1 LAACRSAK
9 ISNLC
14 HAGRQI
20 VYGIDKEVEAMI
32 LLQAE
37 HIQKTYGIE
46 TILQDISL
54 QIQTG
59 ERVGLVGVNGAGKST
74 LMKILAGQLSYDSGT
89 VRIPKDVTLGY
100 LAQNGGL
107 ESERSIWEEMLSVFT
122 HFQKEEQEL
131 RKLETLMGDPAV
143 LADEKRYQQI
153 LEDYSRRSEAF
164 KERGGYGYE
173 AMIRGVL
180 HGLRFAD
187 MDYQTPIFTLSG
199 GQKTR
204 LALAKLLLQAPSILL
219 LDEPTNYLDIET
231 LTWLE
236 GYLQNYQGAILVVSH
251 DRYFLDKLVTVVYEI
266 ERTRATRYTGNYSQF
281 LDQKAARLEQELK
294 RYDKQQEE
302 IAKLEDFIARNIAR
316 ATTTKR
322 AQSRRKTLEKID
334 RLEKPIM
341 NNKSVNFSFD
351 VAKMSGN
358 IVMKAANVSIG
369 YPDAVL
375 SRHLTFELER
385 EERVALVGPN
395 GIGKST
401 LLKTIVEQ
409 LPAITGSIQFGS
421 NVTIGYYDQEHRN
434 LNDQNTVLNEIWND
448 YPLMLERDVRTL
460 LGNFLFSGD
469 DVQKRISDLSGG
481 ERARVSLAKLMLK
494 QANFLIFDEPT
505 NHLDIFS
512 KEVLEN
518 ALYDYPGTILFVSHD
533 RYFLNKIA
541 TRVLEL
547 SPDGVTS
554 YLGNY
559 DYYVEK
565 KQELA
570 ELAAEQQA
578 QSTKKQASSAAD
590 LQEKSSYER
599 DKEAKRRERQRLRR
613 LEEIEAAI
621 QEREAAILTWQEEL
635 CLPEIYSDHVLAK
648 ERNDKIEQAK
658 VELEQ
663 LYDEW
668 SELSES

>member
-1 LAACRSAK
+1 
-9 ISNLC
+9 
-14 HAGRQI
+14 
-20 VYGIDKEVEAMI
+20 MI

-37 HIQKTYGIE
+37 HIEKTYGVE

-54 QIQTG
+54 QVQTG

-74 LMKILAGQLSYDSGT
+74 LMKILSGELSYDSGT
-89 VRIPKDVTLGY
+89 VRIPKDVSIGY
-100 LAQNGGL
+100 LSQNGGL
-107 ESERSIWEEMLSVFT
+107 ESERSIWDEMLSVFT
-122 HFQKEEQEL
+122 HLQKEEREL
-131 RKLETLMGDPAV
+131 RELEAKMGDPDV
-143 LADEKRYQQI
+143 IADAKRYQQI
-153 LEDYSRRSEAF
+153 MEDYAHRAETF
-164 KERGGYGYE
+164 KEKGGYSYE
-173 AMIRGVL
+173 GSIRGVL

-187 MDYQTPIFTLSG
+187 MDYQTPIRTLSG

-204 LALAKLLLQAPSILL
+204 LALAKLLLQSPTILL

-236 GYLQNYQGAILVVSH
+236 SYLQNYQGAILVVSH
-251 DRYFLDKLVTVVYEI
+251 DRYFLDKLVTIVYEI
-266 ERTRATRYTGNYSQF
+266 ERTRATRYVGNYSQF
-281 LDQKAARLEQELK
+281 LDQKAARLEQDVK
-294 RYDKQQEE
+294 RFDKQQEE

-322 AQSRRKTLEKID
+322 AQSRRKTLEKIERMD
-334 RLEKPIM
+334 KPITK
-341 NNKSVNFSFD
+341 NKAVNFSFE

-358 IVMKAANVSIG
+358 VVMKASNVAIG
-369 YPDAVL
+369 YPDAIL
-375 SRHLTFELER
+375 SQGLTFELER

-401 LLKTIVEQ
+401 LLKSIVAQ
-409 LPAITGSIQFGS
+409 LPALKGEISFGS

-434 LNDQNTVLNEIWND
+434 LNERSTVLGEIWD
-448 YPLMLERDVRTL
+448 EYPQMLEKDVRTL

-469 DVQKRISDLSGG
+469 DVQKKISDLSGG

-505 NHLDIFS
+505 NHLDIYS

-518 ALYDYPGTILFVSHD
+518 ALDEYPGTILFVSHD

-541 TRVLEL
+541 SRVLEL
-547 SPDGVTS
+547 SPNGVTS

-559 DYYVEK
+559 DYFVEK

-570 ELAAEQQA
+570 ELAAEQMAQA
-578 QSTKKQASSAAD
+578 NKKTGAAPVQA
-590 LQEKSSYER
+590 EKSSYEL
-599 DKEAKRRERQRLRR
+599 DKEAKRRERQRQRR
-613 LEEIEAAI
+613 LEEIEETI
-621 QEREAAILTWQEEL
+621 QKRENDISKWEEEL
-635 CLPEIYSDHVLAK
+635 CLPEIYSDHLLAK
-648 ERNDKIEQAK
+648 ERNDQIQAAK
-658 VELEQ
+658 EKLEL

-668 SELSES
+668 SQLSGE

>member
-1 LAACRSAK
+1 
-9 ISNLC
+9 
-14 HAGRQI
+14 
-20 VYGIDKEVEAMI
+20 MI

-37 HIQKTYGIE
+37 HIEKTYGIE

-74 LMKILAGQLSYDSGT
+74 LMKILAGELSYDSGL
-89 VRIPKDVTLGY
+89 VRIPKDVTVGY

-107 ESERSIWEEMLSVFT
+107 ESERCIWDELLSVFD
-122 HFQKEEQEL
+122 HLRAEEQEL
-131 RKLETLMGDPAV
+131 RELEAKMGDPAV

-153 LEDYSRRSEAF
+153 LENYSLRSEAF
-164 KERGGYGYE
+164 KEKGGYSYE
-173 AMIRGVL
+173 GAIRGVL

-187 MDYQTPIFTLSG
+187 MDYQTPIKTLSG

-204 LALAKLLLQAPSILL
+204 LALAKLLLQSPTILL

-236 GYLQNYQGAILVVSH
+236 TYLQNYQGAILVVSH

-266 ERTRATRYTGNYSQF
+266 ERTRATRYVGNYSRF
-281 LDQKAARLEQELK
+281 LDEKAARLEQELK
-294 RYDKQQEE
+294 RFEKQQEE

-322 AQSRRKTLEKID
+322 AQSRRKTLEKMERMD
-334 RLEKPIM
+334 KPIM
-341 NNKSVNFSFD
+341 HNKSVNFSFD
-351 VAKMSGN
+351 VAKMSGT
-358 IVMKAANVSIG
+358 IVMKANNLSVG

-375 SRHLTFELER
+375 SRGLTFEIER

-401 LLKTIVEQ
+401 LLKTIVGK
-409 LPAITGSIQFGS
+409 LKALAGDVHFGS

-434 LNDQNTVLNEIWND
+434 LNERNTVLGEIWD
-448 YPLMLERDVRTL
+448 EYPHMLEKDVRTL

-469 DVQKRISDLSGG
+469 DVQKKISDLSGG

-541 TRVLEL
+541 SRVLEL
-547 SPDGVTS
+547 TGDGVTS

-570 ELAAEQQA
+570 ELAAEQAA
-578 QSTKKQASSAAD
+578 QPVKKQGSTAAA
-590 LQEKSSYER
+590 QPEKSSYEL
-599 DKEAKRRERQRLRR
+599 DKEAKRRERQRQRR
-613 LEEIEAAI
+613 LEEIEATI
-621 QEREAAILTWQEEL
+621 QKREADIVKWEEEL
-635 CLPEIYSDHVLAK
+635 CLPEIYSDHVQAK
-648 ERNDKIEQAK
+648 ERNDLIQAAK
-658 VELEQ
+658 QELEQ

-668 SELSES
+668 STLSEE

>member
-1 LAACRSAK
+1 
-9 ISNLC
+9 
-14 HAGRQI
+14 
-20 VYGIDKEVEAMI
+20 MI

-37 HIQKTYGIE
+37 HIEKTYGVE

-74 LMKILAGQLSYDSGT
+74 LMKILAGELSYDGGI
-89 VRIPKDVTLGY
+89 VRIPKEVSIGY
-100 LAQNGGL
+100 LAQNSGL
-107 ESERSIWEEMLSVFT
+107 ESDRSIWDELLSVFE
-122 HFQKEEQEL
+122 HLQVEEKEL
-131 RKLETLMGDPAV
+131 RELEAKMGDPAI
-143 LADEKRYQQI
+143 LADEKRYQQL
-153 LEDYSRRSEAF
+153 LENYSRRSEAF
-164 KERGGYGYE
+164 KERGGYSYE
-173 AMIRGVL
+173 GAIRGVL

-187 MDYQTPIFTLSG
+187 MDYQTLIRTLSG

-204 LALAKLLLQAPSILL
+204 LALAKLLLQSPTILL

-236 GYLQNYQGAILVVSH
+236 AYLQNYQGAILVVSH

-266 ERTRATRYTGNYSQF
+266 ERTRATRYVGNYSQF
-281 LDQKAARLEQELK
+281 LDQKAARLEQDLK
-294 RYDKQQEE
+294 RFEKQQDE

-334 RLEKPIM
+334 RMDKPIM
-341 NNKSVNFSFD
+341 KNKSVHFSFD
-351 VAKMSGN
+351 VSKMSGT
-358 IVMKAANVSIG
+358 IVMKASHVAIG

-375 SRHLTFELER
+375 SSGITFELER

-409 LPAITGSIQFGS
+409 LSALRGSIQFGS

-434 LNDQNTVLNEIWND
+434 LNERNTVLGEIWD
-448 YPLMLERDVRTL
+448 EYPQMLEKDVRTL

-481 ERARVSLAKLMLK
+481 ERARVSLAKLMLR

-533 RYFLNKIA
+533 RYFLNKIS

-547 SPDGVTS
+547 TGDGVTS

-559 DYYVEK
+559 DYFVEK

-570 ELAAEQQA
+570 ELAAEQA
-578 QSTKKQASSAAD
+578 ALSVKKQGTAAVA
-590 LQEKSSYER
+590 QPEKSSYEL
-599 DKEAKRRERQRLRR
+599 DKEAKKRERQRQRR
-613 LEEIEAAI
+613 LEEIEATI
-621 QEREAAILTWQEEL
+621 QKREADIAKWEEEL
-635 CLPEIYSDHVLAK
+635 CLPEIYSDHVQAK
-648 ERNDKIEQAK
+648 ERNDQIHAAK
-658 VELEQ
+658 NELEQ
-663 LYDEW
+663 LYEEW
-668 SELSES
+668 SELSEA

>member
-1 LAACRSAK
+1 
-9 ISNLC
+9 
-14 HAGRQI
+14 
-20 VYGIDKEVEAMI
+20 MI

-37 HIQKTYGIE
+37 HIEKTYGIE

-59 ERVGLVGVNGAGKST
+59 ERIGLVGVNGAGKST
-74 LMKILAGQLSYDSGT
+74 LMKILAGDLSYDSGT
-89 VRIPKDVTLGY
+89 IRIPKEVSLGY

-122 HFQKEEQEL
+122 HLQQEEQEL
-131 RKLETLMGDPAV
+131 RELEARMGDPAV
-143 LADEKRYQQI
+143 IADDKRYQQI
-153 LEDYSRRSEAF
+153 LETYSHRSEAF
-164 KERGGYGYE
+164 KEKGGYSYE
-173 AMIRGVL
+173 GAIRGVL

-187 MDYQTPIFTLSG
+187 MDYQTPIRTLSG

-236 GYLQNYQGAILVVSH
+236 TYLQNYQGAILVVSH
-251 DRYFLDKLVTVVYEI
+251 DRYFLDKLVTIVYEI
-266 ERTRATRYTGNYSQF
+266 ERHRATRYVGNYSRF
-281 LDQKAARLEQELK
+281 LEQKAARLEQELK
-294 RYDKQQEE
+294 RFEKQQEE

-334 RLEKPIM
+334 RLEKPITQ
-341 NNKSVNFSFD
+341 NKAVSFSFD
-351 VAKMSGN
+351 VSKMSGN
-358 IVMKAANVSIG
+358 IVMRASNVAIG

-375 SRHLTFELER
+375 SRGLTFEIER

-401 LLKTIVEQ
+401 LLKTIVSQ
-409 LPAITGSIQFGS
+409 LTALKGEIRLGS

-434 LNDQNTVLNEIWND
+434 LNVSNTVLGEIWD
-448 YPLMLERDVRTL
+448 EYPLMPEKDVRTL

-469 DVQKRISDLSGG
+469 DVQKRIADLSGG

-505 NHLDIFS
+505 NHLDIYS

-541 TRVLEL
+541 SRVLEL
-547 SPDGVTS
+547 SPDGVTN

-570 ELAAEQQA
+570 ELAAELA
-578 QSTKKQASSAAD
+578 AGPAKKQGAAPQPD
-590 LQEKSSYER
+590 KTSYEL
-599 DKEAKRRERQRLRR
+599 DKEAKRRERQRMRR
-613 LEEIEAAI
+613 LEEIEATI
-621 QEREAAILTWQEEL
+621 QKREADIVKWEEEL
-635 CLPEIYSDHVLAK
+635 CLPEIYSDHVQAK
-648 ERNDKIEQAK
+648 ERNDLIQAARE
-658 VELEQ
+658 ELEQ

-668 SELSES
+668 STLSEE

>member
-1 LAACRSAK
+1 
-9 ISNLC
+9 
-14 HAGRQI
+14 
-20 VYGIDKEVEAMI
+20 MI

-37 HIQKTYGIE
+37 HIEKTYGVE

-54 QIQTG
+54 QVQTG

-74 LMKILAGQLSYDSGT
+74 LMKILSGELSYDSGT
-89 VRIPKDVTLGY
+89 VRIPKDVSIGY

-107 ESERSIWEEMLSVFT
+107 ESERSIWDELLSVFS
-122 HFQKEEQEL
+122 HLQKEEQEL
-131 RKLETLMGDPAV
+131 RELEAKMGDESV
-143 LADEKRYQQI
+143 IADEKRYQQI
-153 LEDYSRRSEAF
+153 MEDYARRFEAF
-164 KERGGYGYE
+164 KEKGGYSYE
-173 AMIRGVL
+173 GSIRGVL

-187 MDYQTPIFTLSG
+187 MDYQTPIRTLSG

-204 LALAKLLLQAPSILL
+204 LALAKLLLQSPTILL

-266 ERTRATRYTGNYSQF
+266 ERTRATRYVGNYSQF
-281 LDQKAARLEQELK
+281 LDQKAARLEQDLK
-294 RYDKQQEE
+294 RFDKQQEE

-322 AQSRRKTLEKID
+322 AQSRRKTLEKMERID
-334 RLEKPIM
+334 KPIVK
-341 NNKSVNFSFD
+341 NKSVHFSFD

-358 IVMKAANVSIG
+358 IVMKVSNVAIG

-375 SRHLTFELER
+375 SSGLTFEIER

-401 LLKTIVEQ
+401 MLKTIVSQ
-409 LPAITGSIQFGS
+409 LKALRGDIQLGS

-434 LNDQNTVLNEIWND
+434 LNERSTVLGEIWD
-448 YPLMLERDVRTL
+448 EYPHLQEKDVRTL

-469 DVQKRISDLSGG
+469 DVQKKISDLSGG

-505 NHLDIFS
+505 NHLDIYS

-518 ALYDYPGTILFVSHD
+518 ALDEYPGTILFVSHD

-541 TRVLEL
+541 SRVLEL
-547 SPDGVTS
+547 SADGVTS

-570 ELAAEQQA
+570 ELAAEQAAQQA
-578 QSTKKQASSAAD
+578 KKIGSSPARM
-590 LQEKSSYER
+590 EKSSYEL
-599 DKEAKRRERQRLRR
+599 DKEAKRRERQRQRR
-613 LEEIEAAI
+613 LEEVEETI
-621 QEREAAILTWQEEL
+621 QKREMEISKWEEEL
-635 CLPEIYSDHVLAK
+635 CLPEVYSDHVEAKKRNDWIHAAK
-648 ERNDKIEQAK
+648 E
-658 VELEQ
+658 ELDL
-663 LYDEW
+663 LYEEW
-668 SELSES
+668 SELSHE

>member
-1 LAACRSAK
+1 
-9 ISNLC
+9 
-14 HAGRQI
+14 
-20 VYGIDKEVEAMI
+20 MI

-37 HIQKTYGIE
+37 HIEKTYGIE

-74 LMKILAGQLSYDSGT
+74 LMKILAGELSYDSGT
-89 VRIPKDVTLGY
+89 IRIPKEVSLGY

-107 ESERSIWEEMLSVFT
+107 ESERSIWDEMMSVFT
-122 HFQKEEQEL
+122 HLQQEEKEL
-131 RKLETLMGDPAV
+131 RELEAKMGDPAV
-143 LADEKRYQQI
+143 IADDKRYQQI
-153 LEDYSRRSEAF
+153 LESYSLRSEAF
-164 KERGGYGYE
+164 KEKGGYSYE
-173 AMIRGVL
+173 GSIRGVL

-187 MDYQTPIFTLSG
+187 MDYQTQIRTLSG

-204 LALAKLLLQAPSILL
+204 LALAKLLLQSPTILL

-236 GYLQNYQGAILVVSH
+236 TYLQNYQGAILVVSH
-251 DRYFLDKLVTVVYEI
+251 DRYFLDKLVTIVYEI
-266 ERTRATRYTGNYSQF
+266 ERHRATRYVGNYSRF

-294 RYDKQQEE
+294 RFEKQQEE

-334 RLEKPIM
+334 RLDKPIM
-341 NNKSVNFSFD
+341 NNKSVHFSFE
-351 VAKMSGN
+351 VSKMSGN
-358 IVMKAANVSIG
+358 IVMKAANVAIG

-375 SRHLTFELER
+375 SRGLTFEIER

-401 LLKTIVEQ
+401 LLKTIVGQ
-409 LPAITGSIQFGS
+409 LNALKGDVQFGS

-434 LNDQNTVLNEIWND
+434 LNVSNTVLGEIWD
-448 YPLMLERDVRTL
+448 EYPQMLEKDVRTL

-505 NHLDIFS
+505 NHLDIYS

-541 TRVLEL
+541 SRVLEL
-547 SPDGVTS
+547 SPNGVTN

-570 ELAAEQQA
+570 EMAAELAAGP
-578 QSTKKQASSAAD
+578 TKKQGAAP
-590 LQEKSSYER
+590 QPEKTSYEL
-599 DKEAKRRERQRLRR
+599 DKEAKRRERQRVRR
-613 LEEIEAAI
+613 LEEIEATI
-621 QEREAAILTWQEEL
+621 QKREADIVKWEEEL
-635 CLPEIYSDHVLAK
+635 CLPEIYSDHVQAK
-648 ERNDKIEQAK
+648 ERNDLISAARL
-658 VELEQ
+658 ELEQ

-668 SELSES
+668 STLSEE

>member
-1 LAACRSAK
+1 
-9 ISNLC
+9 
-14 HAGRQI
+14 
-20 VYGIDKEVEAMI
+20 MI

-37 HIQKTYGIE
+37 HIEKTYGVE

-74 LMKILAGQLSYDSGT
+74 LMKILAGELSYDGGI
-89 VRIPKDVTLGY
+89 VRIPKEVTIGY
-100 LAQNGGL
+100 LAQNSGL
-107 ESERSIWEEMLSVFT
+107 ESERSIWDELLSVFA
-122 HFQKEEQEL
+122 HLQVEEKEL
-131 RKLETLMGDPAV
+131 RALEAKMGDPAI
-143 LADEKRYQQI
+143 LADEKRYQQL
-153 LEDYSRRSEAF
+153 LENYSHRSEAF
-164 KERGGYGYE
+164 KERGGYSYE
-173 AMIRGVL
+173 GAIRGVL

-187 MDYQTPIFTLSG
+187 MDYQTPIRTLSG

-204 LALAKLLLQAPSILL
+204 LALAKLLLQSPTILL

-236 GYLQNYQGAILVVSH
+236 TYLQNYQGAILVVSH

-266 ERTRATRYTGNYSQF
+266 ERTRATRYVGNYSQF
-281 LDQKAARLEQELK
+281 LDQKAARLEQDLK
-294 RYDKQQEE
+294 RFEKQQDE

-334 RLEKPIM
+334 RMDKPITK
-341 NNKSVNFSFD
+341 NKSVHFSFD
-351 VAKMSGN
+351 VSKMSGT
-358 IVMKAANVSIG
+358 IVMKAANVAIG

-375 SRHLTFELER
+375 SSGITFEIER

-409 LPAITGSIQFGS
+409 LSALRGSIDFGS

-434 LNDQNTVLNEIWND
+434 LNERNTVLGEIWD
-448 YPLMLERDVRTL
+448 EYPQMLEKDVRTL

-481 ERARVSLAKLMLK
+481 ERARVSLAKLMLR

-533 RYFLNKIA
+533 RYFLNKIS

-547 SPDGVTS
+547 TGDGVTS

-570 ELAAEQQA
+570 ELAAEQA
-578 QSTKKQASSAAD
+578 ALPAKKQGTAAAV
-590 LQEKSSYER
+590 QPEKSSYEL
-599 DKEAKRRERQRLRR
+599 DKEAKKRERQRQRR
-613 LEEIEAAI
+613 LEEIEATI
-621 QEREAAILTWQEEL
+621 QKREADITKWEEEL
-635 CLPEIYSDHVLAK
+635 CLPEIYSDHVQAK
-648 ERNDKIEQAK
+648 ERNDQIHAAK
-658 VELEQ
+658 QELEQ

-668 SELSES
+668 SELSEA

>member
-1 LAACRSAK
+1 
-9 ISNLC
+9 
-14 HAGRQI
+14 
-20 VYGIDKEVEAMI
+20 MI

-37 HIQKTYGIE
+37 HIQKAYGIE
-46 TILQDISL
+46 VILQDISL

-74 LMKILAGQLSYDSGT
+74 LMKILAGQLSHDSGT
-89 VRIPKDVTLGY
+89 VRIPKEVTLGY
-100 LAQNGGL
+100 LAQNSGL
-107 ESERSIWEEMLSVFT
+107 ESERSIWDEMLTVFA
-122 HFQKEEQEL
+122 HFQIEEQEL
-131 RKLETLMGDPAV
+131 RKLEAMMGDSAI
-143 LADEKRYQQI
+143 LQDEKRYQQV
-153 LEDYSRRSEAF
+153 LEDYSRRLESF

-187 MDYQTPIFTLSG
+187 FDYQTPIKTLSG

-281 LDQKAARLEQELK
+281 LDQKAARLEQDLK
-294 RYDKQQEE
+294 RYEKQQEE

-334 RLEKPIM
+334 RLDKPIM
-341 NNKSVNFSFD
+341 NNKSVSFSFD

-358 IVMKAANVSIG
+358 VVMKAANVSIG

-434 LNDQNTVLNEIWND
+434 LSEQNTVLNEIWNE

-460 LGNFLFSGD
+460 LGNFLFTGD

-494 QANFLIFDEPT
+494 EANFLIFDEPT

-559 DYYVEK
+559 DYYMEK

-570 ELAAEQQA
+570 EIAAEQQA
-578 QSTKKQASSAAD
+578 LSSKKQSLAPE
-590 LQEKSSYER
+590 QPEKSSYER
-599 DKEAKRRERQRLRR
+599 DKETKRRERQRQRR

-621 QEREAAILTWQEEL
+621 QEQEAAILVWEEEL
-635 CLPEIYSDHVLAK
+635 CLPEVYSDHVLAK
-648 ERNDKIEQAK
+648 ERNDKIEQSRA
-658 VELEQ
+658 ELER
-663 LYDEW
+663 LYEEW
-668 SELSES
+668 SELSED

>member
-1 LAACRSAK
+1 
-9 ISNLC
+9 
-14 HAGRQI
+14 
-20 VYGIDKEVEAMI
+20 MI

-37 HIQKTYGIE
+37 HIEKTYGIE

-74 LMKILAGQLSYDSGT
+74 LMKILAGELSYDSGL
-89 VRIPKDVTLGY
+89 VRIPKDVTVGY

-107 ESERSIWEEMLSVFT
+107 ESERCIWDELLSVFD
-122 HFQKEEQEL
+122 HLRAEEKEL
-131 RKLETLMGDPAV
+131 RELEAKMGDPAV
-143 LADEKRYQQI
+143 LADEKRYQHI
-153 LEDYSRRSEAF
+153 LENYSLRSEAF
-164 KERGGYGYE
+164 REKGGYSYE
-173 AMIRGVL
+173 GAIRGVL

-187 MDYQTPIFTLSG
+187 MDYQTPIKTLSG

-204 LALAKLLLQAPSILL
+204 LALAKLLLQSPTILL

-236 GYLQNYQGAILVVSH
+236 TYLQNYPGAILVVSH
-251 DRYFLDKLVTVVYEI
+251 DRYFLDKLVTIVYEI
-266 ERTRATRYTGNYSQF
+266 ERTRATRYVGNYSRF
-281 LDQKAARLEQELK
+281 LEEKAARLEQELK
-294 RYDKQQEE
+294 RFEKQQEE

-322 AQSRRKTLEKID
+322 AQSRRKTLEKME
-334 RLEKPIM
+334 RLEKPILH
-341 NNKSVNFSFD
+341 NKSVNFSFD
-351 VAKMSGN
+351 VAKMSGTV
-358 IVMKAANVSIG
+358 VMKANNLTVG

-375 SRHLTFELER
+375 SRGLTFEIER
-385 EERVALVGPN
+385 GERVALVGPN

-401 LLKTIVEQ
+401 LLKTIVGQ
-409 LPAITGSIQFGS
+409 LQALGGDVHFGS

-434 LNDQNTVLNEIWND
+434 LNERNTVLGEIWD
-448 YPLMLERDVRTL
+448 EYPHMLEKDVRTL

-469 DVQKRISDLSGG
+469 DVQKKISDLSGG

-541 TRVLEL
+541 SRVLEL
-547 SPDGVTS
+547 TGEGVTS

-570 ELAAEQQA
+570 ELAAEQAAPPAKRQGFTAAA
-578 QSTKKQASSAAD
+578 QP
-590 LQEKSSYER
+590 EKSSYEL
-599 DKEAKRRERQRLRR
+599 DKEAKRRERQRQRR
-613 LEEIEAAI
+613 LEEIEATI
-621 QEREAAILTWQEEL
+621 QKREADIVKWEEEL
-635 CLPEIYSDHVLAK
+635 CLPEIYSDHVQAK
-648 ERNDKIEQAK
+648 ERNDLIQAAK
-658 VELEQ
+658 QELEQ

-668 SELSES
+668 SALSEE

>member
-1 LAACRSAK
+1 
-9 ISNLC
+9 
-14 HAGRQI
+14 
-20 VYGIDKEVEAMI
+20 MI

-37 HIQKTYGIE
+37 HIEKTYGIE

-74 LMKILAGQLSYDSGT
+74 LMKILAGELSYDRGII
-89 VRIPKDVTLGY
+89 RIPKDVTLGY
-100 LAQNGGL
+100 LAQNSGL
-107 ESERSIWEEMLSVFT
+107 ESERSIWDELLSVFS
-122 HFQKEEQEL
+122 HLQKEELEL
-131 RKLETLMGDPAV
+131 RELEAKMGDPAI
-143 LADEKRYQQI
+143 LADEKRYQQL
-153 LEDYSRRSEAF
+153 LENYSHRSEAF
-164 KERGGYGYE
+164 KEKGGYSYE
-173 AMIRGVL
+173 GAIRGVL

-187 MDYQTPIFTLSG
+187 FDYTTPIRTLSG

-204 LALAKLLLQAPSILL
+204 LALAKLLLQSPTILL

-236 GYLQNYQGAILVVSH
+236 TYLQNYQGAILVVSH

-266 ERTRATRYTGNYSQF
+266 ERTRATRYVGNYSRF
-281 LDQKAARLEQELK
+281 LDEKAARLEQDLK
-294 RYDKQQEE
+294 RFEKQQEE

-322 AQSRRKTLEKID
+322 AQSRRKTLEKMD
-334 RLEKPIM
+334 RLDKPIM
-341 NNKSVNFSFD
+341 NNKSVHFSFD
-351 VAKMSGN
+351 VAKMSGT
-358 IVMKAANVSIG
+358 IVMKANNVAIG

-375 SRHLTFELER
+375 SQGLTFEIER

-409 LPAITGSIQFGS
+409 LPKLRGDIHFGS

-434 LNDQNTVLNEIWND
+434 LNERNTVLGEIWD
-448 YPLMLERDVRTL
+448 EYPNMLEKDVRTL

-469 DVQKRISDLSGG
+469 DVQKKISDLSGG

-547 SPDGVTS
+547 TGDGVTS

-559 DYYVEK
+559 DYFVEK
-565 KQELA
+565 KQELE
-570 ELAAEQQA
+570 ELAAEQAA
-578 QSTKKQASSAAD
+578 QPAKKQGGTVAA
-590 LQEKSSYER
+590 QPEKSSYEL
-599 DKEAKRRERQRLRR
+599 DKEAKRRERQRQRR
-613 LEEIEAAI
+613 LEEIEVTI
-621 QEREAAILTWQEEL
+621 QKREADIVKWEEEL
-635 CLPEIYSDHVLAK
+635 CLPEIYSDHVQAK
-648 ERNDKIEQAK
+648 ERNDQIHAAK
-658 VELEQ
+658 EELEQ

-668 SELSES
+668 SALSEE

>member
-1 LAACRSAK
+1 
-9 ISNLC
+9 
-14 HAGRQI
+14 
-20 VYGIDKEVEAMI
+20 MI

-37 HIQKTYGIE
+37 HIEKTYGIE

-74 LMKILAGQLSYDSGT
+74 LMKILADELSYDSGL
-89 VRIPKDVTLGY
+89 VRIPKDVTVGY

-107 ESERSIWEEMLSVFT
+107 ESERCIWDELLSVFD
-122 HFQKEEQEL
+122 HLRAEEKEL
-131 RKLETLMGDPAV
+131 RELEAKMGDPAV

-153 LEDYSRRSEAF
+153 LENYSLRSEAF
-164 KERGGYGYE
+164 KEKGGYSYE
-173 AMIRGVL
+173 GAIRGVL

-187 MDYQTPIFTLSG
+187 MDYQTPIKTLSG

-204 LALAKLLLQAPSILL
+204 LALAKLLLQSPTILL

-236 GYLQNYQGAILVVSH
+236 TYLQNYQGAILVVSH

-266 ERTRATRYTGNYSQF
+266 ERTRATRYVGNYSRF
-281 LDQKAARLEQELK
+281 LDEKAARLEQDLK
-294 RYDKQQEE
+294 RFEKQQEE

-322 AQSRRKTLEKID
+322 AQSRRKTLEKMD
-334 RLEKPIM
+334 RLDKPIM
-341 NNKSVNFSFD
+341 NNKSVNFSFE
-351 VAKMSGN
+351 VAKMSGT
-358 IVMKAANVSIG
+358 IVMKASNLSVG

-375 SRHLTFELER
+375 SRGLTFEIER

-401 LLKTIVEQ
+401 LLKTIVGQ
-409 LPAITGSIQFGS
+409 LQALAGDVHFGS

-434 LNDQNTVLNEIWND
+434 LNERSTVLGEIWD
-448 YPLMLERDVRTL
+448 EYPNMLEKDVRTL

-469 DVQKRISDLSGG
+469 DVQKKISDLSGG

-541 TRVLEL
+541 SRVLEL
-547 SPDGVTS
+547 TGNGVTS

-565 KQELA
+565 KQELE
-570 ELAAEQQA
+570 ELAAEQAA
-578 QSTKKQASSAAD
+578 QPAKKQGTTTAA
-590 LQEKSSYER
+590 QAEKSSYEL
-599 DKEAKRRERQRLRR
+599 DKEAKRRERQRQRR
-613 LEEIEAAI
+613 LEEIEATI
-621 QEREAAILTWQEEL
+621 QKQEADIVKWEEEL
-635 CLPEIYSDHVLAK
+635 CLPEIYSDHMQAK
-648 ERNDKIEQAK
+648 ERNDLIQAAK
-658 VELEQ
+658 QELEQ

-668 SELSES
+668 SSLSEE

>member
-1 LAACRSAK
+1 
-9 ISNLC
+9 
-14 HAGRQI
+14 
-20 VYGIDKEVEAMI
+20 MI

-37 HIQKTYGIE
+37 HIVKTYGAD

-74 LMKILAGQLSYDSGT
+74 LLKILAGEMSCDSGV

-100 LAQNGGL
+100 LAQNSGL
-107 ESERSIWEEMLSVFT
+107 ESERTIWDEMLSVFS
-122 HFQKEEQEL
+122 HLQKEEKEL
-131 RKLETLMGDPAV
+131 RELEAKMGDPDV

-153 LEDYSRRSEAF
+153 AEDYSRRFEAF
-164 KERGGYGYE
+164 KEKGGFSYE
-173 AMIRGVL
+173 GAIRGVL

-187 MDYQTPIFTLSG
+187 MDYQTPIRLLSG

-204 LALAKLLLQAPSILL
+204 LALAKLLLQSPSLLL

-236 GYLQNYQGAILVVSH
+236 NYLQNYPGAVLVVSH
-251 DRYFLDKLVTVVYEI
+251 DRYFLDKLVNIVYEI
-266 ERTRATRYTGNYSQF
+266 ERTRATRYVGNYSSF
-281 LDQKAARLEQELK
+281 LEQKAARLEQEMK
-294 RYDKQQEE
+294 RFERQQEE
-302 IAKLEDFIARNIAR
+302 IARIEDFIARNIAR
-316 ATTTKR
+316 ATTSKR
-322 AQSRRKTLEKID
+322 AQSRRKMLEKME
-334 RLEKPIM
+334 RLDKPIM
-341 NNKSVNFSFD
+341 QNKSVNFSFD
-351 VAKMSGN
+351 VAKTSGN
-358 IVMKAANVSIG
+358 MVIKAENLAIG
-369 YPDAVL
+369 YPGAEL
-375 SRHLTFELER
+375 SRGLTFELER

-401 LLKTIVEQ
+401 LLKTIVGQ
-409 LPAITGSIQFGS
+409 LKPLNGAIQFGS

-434 LNDQNTVLNEIWND
+434 LNEQNTVLGEIWD
-448 YPLMLERDVRTL
+448 EYPHMLERDVRTL

-469 DVQKRISDLSGG
+469 DVQKRIADLSGG

-505 NHLDIFS
+505 NHLDIYS

-518 ALYDYPGTILFVSHD
+518 ALADYPGTILFVSHD

-541 TRVLEL
+541 SRVLEL
-547 SPDGVTS
+547 SPDGVTN

-570 ELAAEQQA
+570 ELAAEQAA
-578 QSTKKQASSAAD
+578 QPAKKRASAPAQPDKSA
-590 LQEKSSYER
+590 YEL
-599 DKEAKRRERQRLRR
+599 DKEAKRRERQRQRR
-613 LEEIEAAI
+613 MEEIEAKI
-621 QEREAAILTWQEEL
+621 QQREADIARWEEEL
-635 CLPEIYSDHVLAK
+635 CQPEVYSDHVQAK
-648 ERNDKIEQAK
+648 ERNDKIQAARE
-658 VELEQ
+658 ELDQ
-663 LYDEW
+663 LYEEW
-668 SELSES
+668 SRLSEE

>member
-1 LAACRSAK
+1 
-9 ISNLC
+9 
-14 HAGRQI
+14 
-20 VYGIDKEVEAMI
+20 MI

-37 HIQKTYGIE
+37 HIEKTYGVE

-74 LMKILAGQLSYDSGT
+74 LMKILAGELSYDGGI
-89 VRIPKDVTLGY
+89 VRIPKEVSIGY
-100 LAQNGGL
+100 LAQNSGL
-107 ESERSIWEEMLSVFT
+107 ESDRSIWDELLSVFE
-122 HFQKEEQEL
+122 HLQVEEKEL
-131 RKLETLMGDPAV
+131 RELEAKMGDPAI
-143 LADEKRYQQI
+143 LADEKRYQQL
-153 LEDYSRRSEAF
+153 LENYSRRSEAF
-164 KERGGYGYE
+164 KERGGYSYE
-173 AMIRGVL
+173 GAIRGVL

-187 MDYQTPIFTLSG
+187 MDYQTLIRTLSG

-204 LALAKLLLQAPSILL
+204 LALAKLLLQSPTILL

-236 GYLQNYQGAILVVSH
+236 AYLQNYQGAILVVSH

-266 ERTRATRYTGNYSQF
+266 ERTRATRYVGNYSEF
-281 LDQKAARLEQELK
+281 LDQKAARLEQDLK
-294 RYDKQQEE
+294 RFEKQQDE

-334 RLEKPIM
+334 RMDKPIM
-341 NNKSVNFSFD
+341 KNKSVHFSFD
-351 VAKMSGN
+351 VSKMSGT
-358 IVMKAANVSIG
+358 IVMKASHVAIG

-375 SRHLTFELER
+375 SSGITFELER

-409 LPAITGSIQFGS
+409 LSALRGSIQFGS

-434 LNDQNTVLNEIWND
+434 LNERNTVLGEIWD
-448 YPLMLERDVRTL
+448 EYPQMLEKDVRTL

-481 ERARVSLAKLMLK
+481 ERARVSLAKLMLR

-533 RYFLNKIA
+533 RYFLNKIS

-547 SPDGVTS
+547 TGDGVTS

-559 DYYVEK
+559 DYFVEK

-570 ELAAEQQA
+570 ELAAEQA
-578 QSTKKQASSAAD
+578 ALSVKKQGTAAVA
-590 LQEKSSYER
+590 QPEKSSYEL
-599 DKEAKRRERQRLRR
+599 DKEAKKRERQRQRR
-613 LEEIEAAI
+613 LEEIEATI
-621 QEREAAILTWQEEL
+621 QKREADIAKWEEEL
-635 CLPEIYSDHVLAK
+635 CLPEIYSDHVQAK
-648 ERNDKIEQAK
+648 ERNDQIHAAK
-658 VELEQ
+658 NELEQ

-668 SELSES
+668 SELSEA

>member
-1 LAACRSAK
+1 
-9 ISNLC
+9 
-14 HAGRQI
+14 
-20 VYGIDKEVEAMI
+20 MI

-37 HIQKTYGIE
+37 HIEKTYGIE

-74 LMKILAGQLSYDSGT
+74 LMKILAGELSYDSGL
-89 VRIPKDVTLGY
+89 VRIPKDVTVGY

-107 ESERSIWEEMLSVFT
+107 ESERCIWDELLSVFD
-122 HFQKEEQEL
+122 HLRAEEQEL
-131 RKLETLMGDPAV
+131 RELEAKMGDPAV

-153 LEDYSRRSEAF
+153 LENYSLRSETF
-164 KERGGYGYE
+164 KEKGGYSYE
-173 AMIRGVL
+173 GAIRGVL

-187 MDYQTPIFTLSG
+187 MDYQTPIKTLSG

-204 LALAKLLLQAPSILL
+204 LALAKLLLQSPTILL

-236 GYLQNYQGAILVVSH
+236 TYLQNYQGAILVVSH

-266 ERTRATRYTGNYSQF
+266 ERTRATRYVGNYSRF
-281 LDQKAARLEQELK
+281 LDEKAARLEQELK
-294 RYDKQQEE
+294 RFEKQQEE

-322 AQSRRKTLEKID
+322 AQSRRKTLEKMERMD
-334 RLEKPIM
+334 KPIM
-341 NNKSVNFSFD
+341 HNKSVNFSFD
-351 VAKMSGN
+351 VAKMSGT
-358 IVMKAANVSIG
+358 IVMKANNLSVG

-375 SRHLTFELER
+375 SRGLTFEIER

-401 LLKTIVEQ
+401 LLKTIVGQ
-409 LPAITGSIQFGS
+409 LKALAGDVHFGS

-434 LNDQNTVLNEIWND
+434 LNERNTVLGEIWD
-448 YPLMLERDVRTL
+448 EYPHMLEKDVRTL

-469 DVQKRISDLSGG
+469 DVQKKISDLSGG

-541 TRVLEL
+541 SRVLEL
-547 SPDGVTS
+547 TGDGVTS

-570 ELAAEQQA
+570 ELAAEQAA
-578 QSTKKQASSAAD
+578 QPVKKQGSTAAA
-590 LQEKSSYER
+590 QPEKSSYEL
-599 DKEAKRRERQRLRR
+599 DKEAKRRERQRQRR
-613 LEEIEAAI
+613 LEEIEATI
-621 QEREAAILTWQEEL
+621 QKREADIVKWEEEL
-635 CLPEIYSDHVLAK
+635 CLPEIYSDHVQAK
-648 ERNDKIEQAK
+648 ERNDLIQAAK
-658 VELEQ
+658 QELEQ

-668 SELSES
+668 STLSEE

>member
-1 LAACRSAK
+1 
-9 ISNLC
+9 
-14 HAGRQI
+14 
-20 VYGIDKEVEAMI
+20 MI

-37 HIQKTYGIE
+37 HIEKSYGVE

-74 LMKILAGQLSYDSGT
+74 LLKILAGELSCDSGI

-100 LAQNGGL
+100 LAQNSGL
-107 ESERSIWEEMLSVFT
+107 ESDRSIWDEMLSVFA
-122 HFQKEEQEL
+122 HLQQEEQEL
-131 RKLETLMGDPAV
+131 RGLEAKMGDPAV

-153 LEDYSRRSEAF
+153 MEEYSRRFEAF
-164 KERGGYGYE
+164 KEKGGYSYE
-173 AMIRGVL
+173 GTIRGVL

-187 MDYQTPIFTLSG
+187 MDYQTPIRMLSG

-204 LALAKLLLQAPSILL
+204 LALAKLLLQSPTILL

-236 GYLQNYQGAILVVSH
+236 NYLQNYPGAILVVSH
-251 DRYFLDKLVTVVYEI
+251 DRYFLDKLVTIVYEI
-266 ERTRATRYTGNYSQF
+266 ERTRATRYVGNYSQF
-281 LDQKAARLEQELK
+281 LEQKAARLEQEMK
-294 RYDKQQEE
+294 RFEKQQEE
-302 IAKLEDFIARNIAR
+302 ISRLEDFIARNIAR
-316 ATTTKR
+316 ATTSKR
-322 AQSRRKTLEKID
+322 AQSRRKTLEKME
-334 RLEKPIM
+334 RLDKPVM
-341 NNKSVNFSFD
+341 QNKSVNFSFD
-351 VAKMSGN
+351 IAKMSGN
-358 IVMKAANVSIG
+358 IVMKATNVAIG

-375 SRHLTFELER
+375 SRGITFEIER

-401 LLKTIVEQ
+401 LLKTIVDQ
-409 LPAITGSIQFGS
+409 LQPLQGTIQLGS

-434 LNDQNTVLNEIWND
+434 LNEQNTVLGEIWD
-448 YPLMLERDVRTL
+448 EYPHMLEKDVRTL

-469 DVQKRISDLSGG
+469 DVQKRIADLSGG

-505 NHLDIFS
+505 NHLDIYS

-518 ALYDYPGTILFVSHD
+518 ALYEYPGTILFVSHD
-533 RYFLNKIA
+533 RYFLNKMA
-541 TRVLEL
+541 SRVLEL
-547 SPDGVTS
+547 SPDGVTN

-570 ELAAEQQA
+570 ELAAEQAA
-578 QSTKKQASSAAD
+578 QPAKKKEASPA
-590 LQEKSSYER
+590 QPEKSAYEL
-599 DKEAKRRERQRLRR
+599 DKETKRRERQRQRR
-613 LEEIEAAI
+613 LEEIEARI
-621 QEREAAILTWQEEL
+621 QKREADIVQWEEEL
-635 CLPEIYSDHVLAK
+635 CLPEVYSDHLQVK
-648 ERNDKIEQAK
+648 ERNELIQAARE
-658 VELEQ
+658 ELEQ

-668 SELSES
+668 SQLSEE

>member
-1 LAACRSAK
+1 
-9 ISNLC
+9 
-14 HAGRQI
+14 
-20 VYGIDKEVEAMI
+20 MI

-37 HIQKTYGIE
+37 HIHKTYGIDI
-46 TILQDISL
+46 ILQDISL

-74 LMKILAGQLSYDSGT
+74 LMKILAGQLSYDSG
-89 VRIPKDVTLGY
+89 VIRIPKEVTLGY

-107 ESERSIWEEMLSVFT
+107 ESERSIWDEMLAVFA
-122 HFQKEEQEL
+122 HLQEEEKEL
-131 RKLETLMGDPAV
+131 RKLEALMGDPDV
-143 LADEKRYQQI
+143 LANEKRYQQI
-153 LEDYSRRSEAF
+153 LEDYSRRSEAY
-164 KERGGYGYE
+164 KERGGYSYE
-173 AMIRGVL
+173 ANIRGVL

-187 MDYQTPIFTLSG
+187 MDYQTPIKNLSG

-204 LALAKLLLQAPSILL
+204 LALARLLLQAPSILL

-236 GYLQNYQGAILVVSH
+236 TYLQNYQGAILIVSH

-266 ERTRATRYTGNYSQF
+266 ERTRASRYVGNYSAF
-281 LDQKAARLEQELK
+281 LDQKAAKLEQEMK
-294 RYDKQQEE
+294 RFEKQQEE
-302 IAKLEDFIARNIAR
+302 IARLEDFIAKNIAR
-316 ATTTKR
+316 ASTTKR
-322 AQSRRKTLEKID
+322 AQSRRKTLEKIE
-334 RLEKPIM
+334 RLDKPIM
-341 NNKSVNFSFD
+341 QNKSAHFSFEI
-351 VAKMSGN
+351 AKMSGN
-358 IVMKAANVSIG
+358 VVLKVNNLSVG

-401 LLKTIVEQ
+401 LLKTIVDQ
-409 LPAITGSIQFGS
+409 LPALAGSVQFGS
-421 NVTIGYYDQEHRN
+421 NVSIGYYDQEHRN
-434 LNDQNTVLNEIWND
+434 LNESNTVLGEIWNE
-448 YPLMLERDVRTL
+448 YPNMQEKEVRTL

-505 NHLDIFS
+505 NHLDLYS

-533 RYFLNKIA
+533 RYFLNKVA

-547 SPDGVTS
+547 SPDGVAN

-570 ELAAEQQA
+570 ELAAEQA
-578 QSTKKQASSAAD
+578 ALTAKKQSNASVD
-590 LQEKSSYER
+590 TQPEKSSYELG
-599 DKEAKRRERQRLRR
+599 KEAKRQERQRQRR
-613 LEEIEAAI
+613 LEEIEETI
-621 QEREAAILTWQEEL
+621 KRLEEEIVKWEEEL
-635 CLPEIYSDHVLAK
+635 CLPEVYSDHLQAK
-648 ERNDKIEQAK
+648 ERNDLIQNAREQ
-658 VELEQ
+658 LEK

-668 SELSES
+668 SVLSEA

>member
-1 LAACRSAK
+1 
-9 ISNLC
+9 
-14 HAGRQI
+14 
-20 VYGIDKEVEAMI
+20 MI

-37 HIQKTYGIE
+37 HIEKTYGIE

-74 LMKILAGQLSYDSGT
+74 LMKILAGELSYDSGL
-89 VRIPKDVTLGY
+89 VRIPKDVTVGY

-107 ESERSIWEEMLSVFT
+107 ESERCIWDELLSVFD
-122 HFQKEEQEL
+122 HLRAEEKEL
-131 RKLETLMGDPAV
+131 RELEAKMGDPAV

-153 LEDYSRRSEAF
+153 LENYSLRSEAF
-164 KERGGYGYE
+164 KEKGGYSYE
-173 AMIRGVL
+173 GAIRGVL

-187 MDYQTPIFTLSG
+187 MDYQTPIKTLSG

-204 LALAKLLLQAPSILL
+204 LALAKLLLQSPTILL

-236 GYLQNYQGAILVVSH
+236 TYLQNYQGAILVVSH

-266 ERTRATRYTGNYSQF
+266 ERTRATRYVGNYSRF
-281 LDQKAARLEQELK
+281 LDEKAARLEQDLK
-294 RYDKQQEE
+294 RFEKQQEE

-322 AQSRRKTLEKID
+322 AQSRRKTLEKMD
-334 RLEKPIM
+334 RLDKPIM
-341 NNKSVNFSFD
+341 NNKSVNFSFE
-351 VAKMSGN
+351 VAKMSGT
-358 IVMKAANVSIG
+358 IVMKASNLSVG

-375 SRHLTFELER
+375 SRGLTFEIER

-401 LLKTIVEQ
+401 LLKTIVGQ
-409 LPAITGSIQFGS
+409 LQALAGDVHFGS

-434 LNDQNTVLNEIWND
+434 LNERNTVLGEIWD
-448 YPLMLERDVRTL
+448 EYPNMLEKDVRTL

-469 DVQKRISDLSGG
+469 DVQKKISDLSGG

-541 TRVLEL
+541 SRVLEL
-547 SPDGVTS
+547 TGNGVTS

-565 KQELA
+565 KQELE
-570 ELAAEQQA
+570 ELAAEQAA
-578 QSTKKQASSAAD
+578 QPAKKQGTTTAA
-590 LQEKSSYER
+590 QAEKSSYEL
-599 DKEAKRRERQRLRR
+599 DKEAKRRERQRQRR
-613 LEEIEAAI
+613 LEEIEATI
-621 QEREAAILTWQEEL
+621 QKREADIVKWEEEL
-635 CLPEIYSDHVLAK
+635 CLPEIYSDHMQAK
-648 ERNDKIEQAK
+648 ERNDLIQAAK
-658 VELEQ
+658 QELEQ

-668 SELSES
+668 SSLSEE

>member
-1 LAACRSAK
+1 
-9 ISNLC
+9 
-14 HAGRQI
+14 
-20 VYGIDKEVEAMI
+20 MI

-37 HIQKTYGIE
+37 HIEKTYGVE

-74 LMKILAGQLSYDSGT
+74 LMKILAGELSYDGGI
-89 VRIPKDVTLGY
+89 VRIPKEVSIGY
-100 LAQNGGL
+100 LAQNSGL
-107 ESERSIWEEMLSVFT
+107 ESDRSIWDELLSVFE
-122 HFQKEEQEL
+122 HLQVEEKEL
-131 RKLETLMGDPAV
+131 RELEAKMGDPAI
-143 LADEKRYQQI
+143 LADEKRYQQL
-153 LEDYSRRSEAF
+153 LENYSRRSEAF
-164 KERGGYGYE
+164 KERGGYSYE
-173 AMIRGVL
+173 GAIRGVL

-187 MDYQTPIFTLSG
+187 MDYQTLIRTLSG

-204 LALAKLLLQAPSILL
+204 LALAKLLLQSPTILL

-236 GYLQNYQGAILVVSH
+236 AYLQNYQGAILVVSH

-266 ERTRATRYTGNYSQF
+266 ERTRATRYVGNYSQF
-281 LDQKAARLEQELK
+281 LDQKAARLEQDLK
-294 RYDKQQEE
+294 RFEKQQDE

-334 RLEKPIM
+334 RMDKPIM
-341 NNKSVNFSFD
+341 KNKSVHFSFD
-351 VAKMSGN
+351 VSKMSGT
-358 IVMKAANVSIG
+358 IVMKASHVAIG

-375 SRHLTFELER
+375 SSGITFELER

-409 LPAITGSIQFGS
+409 LSALRGSIQFGS

-434 LNDQNTVLNEIWND
+434 LNERNTVLGEIWD
-448 YPLMLERDVRTL
+448 EYPQMLEKDVRTL

-533 RYFLNKIA
+533 RYFLNKIS

-547 SPDGVTS
+547 TGDGVTS

-559 DYYVEK
+559 DYFVEK

-570 ELAAEQQA
+570 ELAAEQA
-578 QSTKKQASSAAD
+578 ALSVKKQGTAAVA
-590 LQEKSSYER
+590 QPEKSSYEL
-599 DKEAKRRERQRLRR
+599 DKEAKKRERQRQRR
-613 LEEIEAAI
+613 LEEIEATI
-621 QEREAAILTWQEEL
+621 QKREADIAKWEEEL
-635 CLPEIYSDHVLAK
+635 CLPEIYSDHVQAK
-648 ERNDKIEQAK
+648 ERNDQIHAAK
-658 VELEQ
+658 NELEQ
-663 LYDEW
+663 LYEEW
-668 SELSES
+668 SELSEA

>member
-1 LAACRSAK
+1 
-9 ISNLC
+9 
-14 HAGRQI
+14 
-20 VYGIDKEVEAMI
+20 MI

-37 HIQKTYGIE
+37 HIEKTYGIE

-74 LMKILAGQLSYDSGT
+74 LMKILAGDLSYDSGT
-89 VRIPKDVTLGY
+89 IRIPKEVSLGY

-107 ESERSIWEEMLSVFT
+107 ESERSIWDEMLSVFT
-122 HFQKEEQEL
+122 HLQQEEKEL
-131 RKLETLMGDPAV
+131 RELEAKMGDPAV
-143 LADEKRYQQI
+143 IADDKRYQQI
-153 LEDYSRRSEAF
+153 LENYSHRSEAF
-164 KERGGYGYE
+164 KEKGGYSYE
-173 AMIRGVL
+173 GSIRGVL

-187 MDYQTPIFTLSG
+187 MDYQTPIRTLSG

-204 LALAKLLLQAPSILL
+204 LALAKLLLQSPTILL

-236 GYLQNYQGAILVVSH
+236 TYLQNYQGAILVVSH
-251 DRYFLDKLVTVVYEI
+251 DRYFLDKLVTIVYEI
-266 ERTRATRYTGNYSQF
+266 ERHRATRYVGNYSRF
-281 LDQKAARLEQELK
+281 LDQKASRLEQELK
-294 RYDKQQEE
+294 RFDKQQEE

-334 RLEKPIM
+334 RLDKPIM
-341 NNKSVNFSFD
+341 HNKSVHFSFE
-351 VAKMSGN
+351 VSKMSGN
-358 IVMKAANVSIG
+358 IVMKAANVAIG
-369 YPDAVL
+369 YPDSVL
-375 SRHLTFELER
+375 SRGLTFEIER

-401 LLKTIVEQ
+401 LLKTIVGQ
-409 LPAITGSIQFGS
+409 LNALKGDVQFGS

-434 LNDQNTVLNEIWND
+434 LNLNNTVLGEIWD
-448 YPLMLERDVRTL
+448 EYPQMLEKDVRTL

-469 DVQKRISDLSGG
+469 DVQKRVSDLSGG

-505 NHLDIFS
+505 NHLDIYS

-541 TRVLEL
+541 SRVLEL
-547 SPDGVTS
+547 SPDGVAN

-570 ELAAEQQA
+570 ELAAELAA
-578 QSTKKQASSAAD
+578 QPTKKQGAVV
-590 LQEKSSYER
+590 QPEKTSYEL
-599 DKEAKRRERQRLRR
+599 DKEAKRRERQRMRR
-613 LEEIEAAI
+613 LEEIEATI
-621 QEREAAILTWQEEL
+621 QKREADIVKWEEEL
-635 CLPEIYSDHVLAK
+635 CLPEIYSDHVQAK
-648 ERNDKIEQAK
+648 ERNDLIHAARK
-658 VELEQ
+658 ELEQ

-668 SELSES
+668 SSLSEE

>member
-1 LAACRSAK
+1 
-9 ISNLC
+9 
-14 HAGRQI
+14 
-20 VYGIDKEVEAMI
+20 MI

-37 HIQKTYGIE
+37 HIEKTYGIE

-74 LMKILAGQLSYDSGT
+74 LMKILAGELSYDSGT
-89 VRIPKDVTLGY
+89 IRIPKEVSLGY

-107 ESERSIWEEMLSVFT
+107 ESERSIWDEMLSVFT
-122 HFQKEEQEL
+122 HLQQEEKEL
-131 RKLETLMGDPAV
+131 RELEAKMGDPAV
-143 LADEKRYQQI
+143 IADDKRYQQI
-153 LEDYSRRSEAF
+153 LENYSHRSEAF
-164 KERGGYGYE
+164 KEKGGYSYE
-173 AMIRGVL
+173 GAIRGVL

-187 MDYQTPIFTLSG
+187 MDYQTPIRTLSG

-204 LALAKLLLQAPSILL
+204 LALAKLLLQSPTILL

-236 GYLQNYQGAILVVSH
+236 MYLQNYQGAILVVSH
-251 DRYFLDKLVTVVYEI
+251 DRYFLDKLVTIVYEI
-266 ERTRATRYTGNYSQF
+266 ERHRATRYVGNYSRF
-281 LDQKAARLEQELK
+281 LDQKASRLDQELK
-294 RYDKQQEE
+294 RFEKQQEE

-334 RLEKPIM
+334 RLDKPIM
-341 NNKSVNFSFD
+341 HNKSVHFSFD
-351 VAKMSGN
+351 VSKMSGN
-358 IVMKAANVSIG
+358 IVMKASNVAIG

-375 SRHLTFELER
+375 SRGLTFEIER

-401 LLKTIVEQ
+401 LLKTIVGQ
-409 LPAITGSIQFGS
+409 LNALKGDVQFGS

-434 LNDQNTVLNEIWND
+434 LNLSNTVLGEIWD
-448 YPLMLERDVRTL
+448 EYPQMLEKDVRTL

-481 ERARVSLAKLMLK
+481 ERARVSLAKLMQR
-494 QANFLIFDEPT
+494 QANYLIFDEPT
-505 NHLDIFS
+505 NHLDIYS

-541 TRVLEL
+541 SRVLEL
-547 SPDGVTS
+547 SPDGVTN

-570 ELAAEQQA
+570 ELAAELA
-578 QSTKKQASSAAD
+578 AGTTKKQGAAP
-590 LQEKSSYER
+590 QPEKTSYEL
-599 DKEAKRRERQRLRR
+599 DKEAKRRERQRVRR
-613 LEEIEAAI
+613 LEEIEATI
-621 QEREAAILTWQEEL
+621 QKREADIVKWEEEL
-635 CLPEIYSDHVLAK
+635 CLPEIYSDHMQAK
-648 ERNDKIEQAK
+648 ERNDLIQAARA
-658 VELEQ
+658 ELEQ

-668 SELSES
+668 SSLSEE

>member
-1 LAACRSAK
+1 
-9 ISNLC
+9 
-14 HAGRQI
+14 
-20 VYGIDKEVEAMI
+20 MI

-37 HIQKTYGIE
+37 HIEKTYGIE

-74 LMKILAGQLSYDSGT
+74 LMKILSGELSYDSGI
-89 VRIPKDVTLGY
+89 VRIPKEVSIGY

-107 ESERSIWEEMLSVFT
+107 ESERSIWEELLSVFAHLQT
-122 HFQKEEQEL
+122 EEKEL
-131 RKLETLMGDPAV
+131 RELEAKMGDPNV

-153 LEDYSRRSEAF
+153 LENYSRRSEAF
-164 KERGGYGYE
+164 KERGGYSYE
-173 AMIRGVL
+173 GAIRGVL

-187 MDYQTPIFTLSG
+187 MDYQTPIRTLSG

-204 LALAKLLLQAPSILL
+204 LALAKLLLQSPTILL

-236 GYLQNYQGAILVVSH
+236 TYLQNYQGAILVVSH

-266 ERTRATRYTGNYSQF
+266 ERTRATRYVGNYSAF
-281 LDQKAARLEQELK
+281 LDQKATRLEQDLK
-294 RYDKQQEE
+294 RFEKQQEE

-334 RLEKPIM
+334 RLDKPIM
-341 NNKSVNFSFD
+341 KNKSVHFSFD

-375 SRHLTFELER
+375 SRGLTFELER

-401 LLKTIVEQ
+401 LLKTIVQQ
-409 LPAITGSIQFGS
+409 LEALTGSIQFGS

-434 LNDQNTVLNEIWND
+434 LNVSNTVLGEIWD
-448 YPLMLERDVRTL
+448 EYPQMLEKDVRTL

-505 NHLDIFS
+505 NHLDIYS

-541 TRVLEL
+541 SRVLEL
-547 SPDGVTS
+547 SSDGLTN

-570 ELAAEQQA
+570 ELAAEHAA
-578 QSTKKQASSAAD
+578 QPTKKQGSAAAP
-590 LQEKSSYER
+590 QPEKSSYEL
-599 DKEAKRRERQRLRR
+599 DKEAKRRERQRQRR
-613 LEEIEAAI
+613 LEEIEATI
-621 QEREAAILTWQEEL
+621 QKREADIIKWEEEL
-635 CLPEIYSDHVLAK
+635 CLPEIYSDHVQAK
-648 ERNDKIEQAK
+648 ERNDQIQAARE
-658 VELEQ
+658 ELEQ

-668 SELSES
+668 SSLSEE

>member
-1 LAACRSAK
+1 
-9 ISNLC
+9 
-14 HAGRQI
+14 
-20 VYGIDKEVEAMI
+20 MI

-37 HIQKTYGIE
+37 HIEKTYGVE

-74 LMKILAGQLSYDSGT
+74 LMKILAGDLSYDGGI
-89 VRIPKDVTLGY
+89 VRIPKEVTLGY
-100 LAQNGGL
+100 LAQNSGL
-107 ESERSIWEEMLSVFT
+107 ESERSIWDELLSVFAHLQT
-122 HFQKEEQEL
+122 EEKEL
-131 RKLETLMGDPAV
+131 RELEAKMGDPAI

-153 LEDYSRRSEAF
+153 LENYSHRSEAF
-164 KERGGYGYE
+164 KERGGYSYE
-173 AMIRGVL
+173 GAIRGVL

-187 MDYQTPIFTLSG
+187 MDYQTPIRTLSG

-204 LALAKLLLQAPSILL
+204 LALAKLLLQAPTILL

-236 GYLQNYQGAILVVSH
+236 TYLQNYQGAILVVSH

-266 ERTRATRYTGNYSQF
+266 ERTRATRYVGNYSQF
-281 LDQKAARLEQELK
+281 LDQKAARLEQDLK
-294 RYDKQQEE
+294 RFEKQQDE

-334 RLEKPIM
+334 RMDKPIM
-341 NNKSVNFSFD
+341 RNKSVHFSFD

-358 IVMKAANVSIG
+358 IVMKADHVAIG

-375 SRHLTFELER
+375 SSGITFEIER

-409 LPAITGSIQFGS
+409 LTALRGSIRFGS

-434 LNDQNTVLNEIWND
+434 LNERNTVLGEIWD
-448 YPLMLERDVRTL
+448 EYPQMLEKEVRTL

-533 RYFLNKIA
+533 RYFLNKISS
-541 TRVLEL
+541 RVLEL
-547 SPDGVTS
+547 TGDGVTS

-559 DYYVEK
+559 DYFVEK
-565 KQELA
+565 KQELE
-570 ELAAEQQA
+570 ELAAEQAA
-578 QSTKKQASSAAD
+578 QTMKKQGSSAAI
-590 LQEKSSYER
+590 QPEKSSYEL
-599 DKEAKRRERQRLRR
+599 DKESKKRERQRQRR
-613 LEEIEAAI
+613 LEEIETTI
-621 QEREAAILTWQEEL
+621 QKREADILNWEEEL
-635 CLPEIYSDHVLAK
+635 CLPEIYSDHVQAK
-648 ERNDKIEQAK
+648 ERNDQIHAAK
-658 VELEQ
+658 EELEQ

-668 SELSES
+668 SSLSEE